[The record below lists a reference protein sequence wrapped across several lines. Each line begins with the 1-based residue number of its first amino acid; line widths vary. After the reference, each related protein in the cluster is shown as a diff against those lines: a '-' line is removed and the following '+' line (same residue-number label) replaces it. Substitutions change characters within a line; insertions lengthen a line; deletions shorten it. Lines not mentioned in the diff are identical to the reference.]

1 MHYLFESTAA
11 RLAQGPQLKV
21 DTTPSLM
28 MEESLALV
36 RTLNWK
42 IVTPLLIGLHSLD
55 KKHLFTTEML
65 ETLTEAVQTDLRIT
79 AVFISLY
86 QILPAQ
92 RIEMEARFKVPVIDR
107 YSLGK
112 RRFLINV
119 LCFNRTY

>member
-55 KKHLFTTEML
+55 WGARLL
-65 ETLTEAVQTDLRIT
+65 LTWLHCLWQ
-79 AVFISLY
+79 S
-86 QILPAQ
+86 LPA
-92 RIEMEARFKVPVIDR
+92 
-107 YSLGK
+107 
-112 RRFLINV
+112 
-119 LCFNRTY
+119 